1 MTRHCHVLYADP
13 DAVTAVWNGL
23 GRPADPA
30 APKRRED
37 EAVAVGKEE
46 EEEEEEEEEVRG
58 RRPEREERSAV

>member
-13 DAVTAVWNGL
+13 DVVTAVWNGL

-37 EAVAVGKEE
+37 EAVAGGK
-46 EEEEEEEEEVRG
+46 EEEEEEEVRG
-58 RRPEREERSAV
+58 RRPEREERSAL

>member
-30 APKRRED
+30 APKRLED
-37 EAVAVGKEE
+37 EAVAVGK
-46 EEEEEEEEEVRG
+46 EEEVRG
-58 RRPEREERSAV
+58 RRPEREERSAL

>member
-30 APKRRED
+30 APKRRE
-37 EAVAVGKEE
+37 EEEAAVAVGKEV
-46 EEEEEEEEEVRG
+46 EVRG
-58 RRPEREERSAV
+58 RRPEREERSAL